1 MGTYINPGNEN
12 LKRSLNSEIFIDK
25 SLILK
30 RFCRLLNT
38 NQHFICVSRPRRFG
52 KTSVRDL
59 MAAYFSKGCDSYS
72 LFENLKIANEPCFKE
87 NLNKFNVITIDLGAF
102 YSTAQ
107 DKKDIL
113 KNLKPDC
120 ILFHLH
126 SPKDCHEISPCHD
139 SVHILPV
146 LPRKPWQYM

>member
-59 MAAYFSKGCDSYS
+59 MAAYFSK
-72 LFENLKIANEPCFKE
+72 
-87 NLNKFNVITIDLGAF
+87 AF
-102 YSTAQ
+102 PLEEERATTAWLST
-107 DKKDIL
+107 
-113 KNLKPDC
+113 
-120 ILFHLH
+120 
-126 SPKDCHEISPCHD
+126 
-139 SVHILPV
+139 
-146 LPRKPWQYM
+146 M